1 MNAKLALCG
10 LIFVLVGCLLL
21 AAPVSSNL
29 GFDWNCE
36 EYLKRAADSASPEK
50 CGEELDK
57 AISYAKENGL
67 TKGNTGVFF
76 KTPSCD
82 IKFWYENLEKAREAL
97 REVESKEPES
107 KPSAMERSNVLM
119 RVRETILDN
128 ANKGVEVTLPPRIGL
143 YPNVFLLSLLFWL
156 GALVGFLGVV
166 IGLASLGSKE

>member
-1 MNAKLALCG
+1 MDDTKAALIG
-10 LIFVLVGCLLL
+10 LVMVLVGCLML
-21 AAPVSSNL
+21 AAPVSSSL

-82 IKFWYENLEKAREAL
+82 VKFWYENLEKAREAL
-97 REVESKEPES
+97 KEVESTSGES
-107 KPSAMERSNVLM
+107 KASAMEKSNVLM
-119 RVRETILDN
+119 RVRETILDGS
-128 ANKGVEVTLPPRIGL
+128 NKGVEVTLPPRIGL
-143 YPNVFLLSLLFWL
+143 YPNVFLLSVLFWV
-156 GALVGFLGVV
+156 GILVGGIGVILGMV
-166 IGLASLGSKE
+166 SLGLK